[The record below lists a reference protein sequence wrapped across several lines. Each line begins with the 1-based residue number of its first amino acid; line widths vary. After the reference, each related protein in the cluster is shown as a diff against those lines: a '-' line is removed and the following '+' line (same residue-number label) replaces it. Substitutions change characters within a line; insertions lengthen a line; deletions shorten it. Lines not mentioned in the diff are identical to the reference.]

1 MDISYL
7 LFLQKAREIW
17 GGVFDHFMLQIT
29 ALGEGTVTFLFL
41 AVMYWCV
48 DKQIGQYM
56 GFHVAFGCTLNQFL
70 KPLFHIE
77 RPWIRDERIHPVEAA
92 LPGAGGYSFP
102 SGHTARAVA
111 VWGSA
116 GSGMWKKPSWR
127 PFGIVCWLVTGLV
140 MFSRNYL
147 GVHTPQDVL
156 VSFFVGILLL
166 WLTAKL
172 LVLAQRHPSWDLYIC
187 LGGCILCFL
196 PMLRIGCMSNA
207 GAGMGFFMGW
217 FAEKRWIRFEVE
229 GKASER
235 AARAGVGFLLLLFV
249 WKAAGPVLTL
259 FMEAKYAGF
268 FTSWMLAVYIM
279 AGYPFLWSVWERIT
293 ERHGAW
299 SRQAISLILCVLFLA
314 ALAGA
319 AVPWQVRRNLQNTE
333 QAESI
338 QTEPEKSSEETEAA
352 HQIESETLQAVD
364 EEGLQIIAHRG
375 YSGVFPENTLEAFE
389 GAIDIGADYIEL
401 DVQRTRDGQIVVF
414 HDGDLGRIT
423 GADGSI
429 AEYSYEELLQM
440 DAGSWFSG
448 SFAGAHI
455 PTLEEALTLIGESD
469 LKVYLE
475 LKDIGQADA
484 FVEAVVE
491 TAKQCGME
499 NRCVFASFNY
509 QYLAQIKESDS
520 SLKVLYNTTSGKRTL
535 PQENPAEYYGL
546 WIQTVTA
553 DTVKAI
559 HESGGRVF
567 VWTADVPEQIRNLQA
582 MGVDGIV
589 TNHPGRAAVMVH
601 PEYGFLAERFQHSVT
616 MPGLYE
622 PDQAEKRLDDYVV
635 QGLSKAGDRLIVSAY
650 SYSGEQNSILFVMD
664 TAGRL
669 LHIVDLGFQAHM
681 GGIAYDEN
689 RDLLW
694 TTGASG
700 HVYALSAPEILE
712 NRYQGEFLAD
722 FDAGLV
728 NHNGSHVAS
737 FLNIY
742 GDKLF
747 VGSYV
752 DGSNGLLKRYD
763 ISQYQTPAEEFVS
776 VIPERIQGV
785 TWKEDAAEGNRYMM
799 LSQGY
804 QTEDSHLLVFP
815 YDEGIDRYEEPLQR
829 EILPEGAEQIQ
840 MTADGMYLLFESAAR
855 PYRESARIPNDQI
868 WLLRM

>member
-7 LFLQKAREIW
+7 LFLQKAREVC
-17 GGVFDHFMLQIT
+17 GGVFDNFMLQAT
-29 ALGEGTVTFLFL
+29 ALGEGTVTFLLL

-56 GFHVAFGCTLNQFL
+56 GFHVALGCTLNQFL
-70 KPLFHIE
+70 KPLYHIE
-77 RPWIRDERIHPVEAA
+77 RPWLRDERIHPVEAA

-102 SGHTARAVA
+102 SGHTARAMA

-116 GSGMWKKPSWR
+116 GSATWKKSSWR
-127 PFGIVCWLVTGLV
+127 LFSIICWLVTGLV

-156 VSFFVGILLL
+156 ASFLLGVLLL

-172 LVLAQRHPSWDLYIC
+172 LILAQRRPSWDIFIC

-207 GAGMGFFMGW
+207 GAGMGFFIGW
-217 FAEKRWIRFEVE
+217 FVERRWIRFEVN
-229 GKASER
+229 GNLSER
-235 AARAGVGFLLLLFV
+235 LTRLGAGGVLLLFV

-268 FTSWMLAVYIM
+268 FTSWIMAVYIM
-279 AGYPFLWSVWERIT
+279 AGYPFLWGIWERTT
-293 ERHGAW
+293 EKYRI
-299 SRQAISLILCVLFLA
+299 RTAIVLSCLFLA
-314 ALAGA
+314 VLTGA
-319 AVPWQVRRNLQNTE
+319 VVLWQVRRNLQNTD
-333 QAESI
+333 QAKAV
-338 QTEPEKSSEETEAA
+338 QTEPEISGAEADIGDPQ
-352 HQIESETLQAVD
+352 QIESESLQVI
-364 EEGLQIIAHRG
+364 EEERLQIIAHRG
-375 YSGVFPENTLEAFE
+375 YSDVFPENTLEAFG

-401 DVQRTRDGQIVVF
+401 DVQRTGDGQIVVF
-414 HDGDLGRIT
+414 HDGDLLRIT
-423 GADGSI
+423 GAEGRI
-429 AEYSYEELLQM
+429 ADYSYEELLQM

-475 LKDIGQADA
+475 LKDIGQADE

-491 TAKQCGME
+491 TARQCGME

-546 WIQTVTA
+546 WVQSVTI
-553 DTVKAI
+553 DTVRAI
-559 HESGGRVF
+559 HEAGSRVF
-567 VWTADVPEQIRNLQA
+567 VWTADTPQQIRNLQA

-589 TNHPGRAAVMVH
+589 TNNPGRAAVVVH
-601 PEYGFLAERFQHSVT
+601 PEYGFLTERFQRSIT

-622 PDQAEKRLDDYVV
+622 PDKAEERLEDYVV
-635 QGLSKAGDRLIVSAY
+635 QGLTKAGDKLIISAY
-650 SYSGEQNSILFVMD
+650 SYSGERNSILFVMD
-664 TAGRL
+664 IEGRL

-681 GGIAYDEN
+681 GGIAYDEK

-694 TTGASG
+694 VTGASG
-700 HVYALSAPEILE
+700 HVYALSASAILE
-712 NRYQGEFLAD
+712 NQYHGEILAD

-728 NHNGSHVAS
+728 NHNGAHVAS
-737 FLNIY
+737 FLNLY

-752 DGSNGLLKRYD
+752 DGGNGLLKRYD
-763 ISQYQTPAEEFVS
+763 MTQYQTPVEEFTAE
-776 VIPERIQGV
+776 IPERIQGV
-785 TWKEDAAEGNRYMM
+785 TWKEDVLEGNHYMM

-804 QTEDSHLLVFP
+804 QIEDSHLLVFL
-815 YDEGIDRYEEPLQR
+815 YRDEIDRYEEPLLS
-829 EILPEGAEQIQ
+829 EILPEGVEQIQ

-855 PYRESARIPNDQI
+855 PYRATARIPNDQI
-868 WLLRM
+868 WLIRI